1 MAVFARAG
9 RHRGRAAAALAAD
22 RTRTQEAAVAD
33 FVDAWLPHLLRCAET
48 GLPARLDGAHPAVVR
63 AADLVLGSTGRIRR
77 LAAEETAAAVQP
89 ILDQLVR
96 QGQDLFAAQQSI
108 VAEVPLDHLYRADHA
123 NVLAAHL
130 GVRLSVLSGGPW
142 PARARP
148 VGLHEVARAAQS
160 RVEHY
165 ECVRVADA
173 PDLTVVAAAVEPL
186 VAAAVELL
194 DNAVR
199 HGGQQAGA
207 VLECSTDPG
216 SGAVWLVVTD
226 NGPGLP
232 GETLAAV
239 RRVLAQGGCAPA
251 GARWPGLG
259 MRLVAAAVR
268 HLNLRVS
275 LTSVPRRTTAALLL
289 PPALLVPPPA
299 AAAPAPRPF
308 Q

>member
-9 RHRGRAAAALAAD
+9 RHRGRAEAAQAAD
-22 RTRTQEAAVAD
+22 RTRTQDAAVAD

-48 GLPARLDGAHPAVVR
+48 GLPARLDGAPPAVVR
-63 AADLVLGSTGRIRR
+63 AADLVLVSTGRVRQ
-77 LAAEETAAAVQP
+77 LAAGETAAAVQP
-89 ILDQLVR
+89 ILDQLAR
-96 QGQDLFAAQQSI
+96 QGQDLLAAQQSV
-108 VAEVPLDHLYRADHA
+108 VAEVPLSHLYRADHA

-148 VGLHEVARAAQS
+148 AGLHEVARAAQS
-160 RVEHY
+160 RVAHY
-165 ECVRVADA
+165 ERVRVADA
-173 PDLTVVAAAVEPL
+173 PGLTLVPSAVEPL
-186 VAAAVELL
+186 VGAAAELL

-199 HGGQQAGA
+199 HGGQQAEV
-207 VLECSTDPG
+207 VLECSTDAV

-232 GETLAAV
+232 GETLAAA

-251 GARWPGLG
+251 RAPWPGLG

-268 HLNLRVS
+268 HLDLRVS

-289 PPALLVPPPA
+289 PPALLVPPRA
-299 AAAPAPRPF
+299 GAAPTPF

>member
-9 RHRGRAAAALAAD
+9 RHRGRAAAAQAAD
-22 RTRTQEAAVAD
+22 RTRTQDVAVAD
-33 FVDAWLPHLLRCAET
+33 FVDAWLPYLLRCAET
-48 GLPARLDGAHPAVVR
+48 GLPARLDGAPPTVVR

-77 LAAEETAAAVQP
+77 LAAEETAAAVHP
-89 ILDQLVR
+89 ILDLLAR
-96 QGQDLFAAQQSI
+96 QGQDLLAAQQS
-108 VAEVPLDHLYRADHA
+108 VGAEVPLDHLYRADHA

-142 PARARP
+142 PARSRP
-148 VGLHEVARAAQS
+148 AALHDVARAAQS
-160 RVEHY
+160 RVAHY
-165 ECVRVADA
+165 ERVRVADT
-173 PDLTVVAAAVEPL
+173 PDLTVVPAAVEPL
-186 VAAAVELL
+186 AAAAAELL

-207 VLECSTDPG
+207 VLECSTDAG
-216 SGAVWLVVTD
+216 SGAVWLAVTD
-226 NGPGLP
+226 HGPGLP
-232 GETLAAV
+232 QETLAAA

-251 GARWPGLG
+251 RAPWPGLG

-268 HLNLRVS
+268 HLDLRVS
-275 LTSVPRRTTAALLL
+275 LTSMPGRTAAALLL

-299 AAAPAPRPF
+299 AAPVPPPF